1 MKSLRREV
9 DVIRQKTK
17 RENDQIRKNRDLS
30 DAEFVRKNNEL
41 EAKNL
46 RLQGSILH
54 RDFFLFF
61 LSRLC
66 STESFCLSSKGP
78 FKIPFC

>member
-46 RLQGSILH
+46 RLQGSIL
-54 RDFFLFF
+54 RFFRF
-61 LSRLC
+61 
-66 STESFCLSSKGP
+66 
-78 FKIPFC
+78 

>member
-46 RLQGSILH
+46 RLQGSIL
-54 RDFFLFF
+54 RFFRF
-61 LSRLC
+61 LSQAILPILRGTLNR
-66 STESFCLSSKGP
+66 TYYL
-78 FKIPFC
+78 

>member
-1 MKSLRREV
+1 MLFQLEDALKSLRREV

-46 RLQGSILH
+46 RLQGNHLNV
-54 RDFFLFF
+54 LFD
-61 LSRLC
+61 RTHQ
-66 STESFCLSSKGP
+66 STY
-78 FKIPFC
+78 

>member
-46 RLQGSILH
+46 RLQGSIYF
-54 RDFFLFF
+54 RNGPF
-61 LSRLC
+61 R
-66 STESFCLSSKGP
+66 LSSDGP
-78 FKIPFC
+78 LEPIYKFR

>member
-1 MKSLRREV
+1 MLFQLEDALKSLRREV

-46 RLQGSILH
+46 RLQGNHSKTH
-54 RDFFLFF
+54 Q
-61 LSRLC
+61 
-66 STESFCLSSKGP
+66 STS
-78 FKIPFC
+78 

>member
-46 RLQGSILH
+46 RLQGSIL
-54 RDFFLFF
+54 RFFSF
-61 LSRLC
+61 LSQAILPILRGTLKR
-66 STESFCLSSKGP
+66 TYYL
-78 FKIPFC
+78 

>member
-46 RLQGSILH
+46 RLQGSIL
-54 RDFFLFF
+54 RFFFSF
-61 LSRLC
+61 LSQAILPILRGTLKR
-66 STESFCLSSKGP
+66 TYYL
-78 FKIPFC
+78 

>member
-1 MKSLRREV
+1 LKSLRREV

-46 RLQGSILH
+46 RLQGSILRFFFVFEPSH
-54 RDFFLFF
+54 FAYPQRD
-61 LSRLC
+61 
-66 STESFCLSSKGP
+66 P
-78 FKIPFC
+78 

>member
-54 RDFFLFF
+54 
-61 LSRLC
+61 
-66 STESFCLSSKGP
+66 
-78 FKIPFC
+78 